1 MLETPFEGAAC
12 GLPASKPQR
21 PWVTWLHRNRVPIL
35 YALLL
40 LAVFACRDL
49 WSPDEPDFAQCV
61 KEMRQRGTWLLPWLN
76 GEPYSEKPILFYW
89 LMKASAIAGEKLTGG
104 LGFTQGV
111 AAWALRLP
119 SIIASAA
126 FVFGLRRWAARFLQ
140 ADLGDLACLI
150 LAATPIW
157 FWQSQMIQIDMVFAA
172 LLAWSWLAWAAG
184 WLLVRDHARP
194 RYPLEE
200 RTWFLSAYLCLALA
214 FLAKGPLAIVLT
226 GGVWGAFLLVQR
238 DLRVLSKIHAG
249 KGLLLLILVISPW
262 YVAAGVSGGP
272 AYAYQMIVHQ
282 NFERALKAWDH
293 IQPFYQYVL
302 YLAGDFFPWTLL
314 LPALGIFLW
323 RSGAARSPLARF
335 LLTAV
340 LVPFLLLSLS
350 QSKQSKYI
358 LMIYPF
364 LALLLAALL
373 QPLAVEA
380 VSPARIRRLGL
391 ALAAGLG
398 LPGLALA
405 AVAFFHAGGHRLQAD
420 VLPYLGPL
428 RACSVLLLLG
438 ALSLA
443 ARAWTGEGR
452 HLAREASV
460 ALCLTFLVVGTWGFR
475 LLDGRKGYRAWTA
488 AAAPLLQ
495 GRKVV
500 FWQTIRSGLMV
511 YTDHLMPEV
520 RTVAQLEALGPE
532 DRLVAFRRD
541 WDASDKGLTD
551 EIRGRFDIL
560 LRVPV
565 GGGEA
570 LLLRKRS

>member
-1 MLETPFEGAAC
+1 MSGTSFEGPSC
-12 GLPASKPQR
+12 SLPASPAPGPVR
-21 PWVTWLHRNRVPIL
+21 AWLHRNRVPL
-35 YALLL
+35 LFALLL

-61 KEMRQRGTWLLPWLN
+61 KEMRLRGTWLLPWLN

-89 LMKASAIAGEKLTGG
+89 LMKASVIAGEKLTGG

-119 SIIASAA
+119 SVAASAI
-126 FVFGLRRWAARFLQ
+126 FVFGYRRWAARFLQ

-150 LAATPIW
+150 LVSTPIW
-157 FWQSQMIQIDMVFAA
+157 LWQSQLIQIDMVFAA

-200 RTWFLSAYLCLALA
+200 RTWFLSAYLCLGLA
-214 FLAKGPLAIVLT
+214 FLAKGPLALVLSA
-226 GGVWGAFLLVQR
+226 GVAGTFLAIQR
-238 DLRVLSKIHAG
+238 DLKVLGRIHLG
-249 KGLLLLILVISPW
+249 KGLLLLAAVIAPW
-262 YVAAGVSGGP
+262 YVAAAVSGGP

-293 IQPFYQYVL
+293 IQPFYQYGL

-314 LPALGIFLW
+314 LPALALFIG

-335 LLTAV
+335 LLAAV
-340 LVPFLLLSLS
+340 LAPLVLLSCS

-364 LALLLAALL
+364 LALLMAALL

-380 VSPARIRRLGL
+380 VSPARIRRLGGT
-391 ALAAGLG
+391 LAAALG
-398 LPGLALA
+398 LPALALA
-405 AVAFFHAGGHRLQAD
+405 AVAFAHAGGARLQAE
-420 VLPYLGPL
+420 VAPYLGPL
-428 RACSVLLLLG
+428 RLCALILVLGSV
-438 ALSLA
+438 SLA
-443 ARAWTGEGR
+443 ARAWLGEGR
-452 HLAREASV
+452 HLVRETAV
-460 ALCLTFLVVGTWGFR
+460 TLGLCFLVAGTWGFQR
-475 LLDGRKGYRAWTA
+475 LDARKGYRVWTA
-488 AAAPLLQ
+488 QAAPLLH

-500 FWQTIRSGLMV
+500 YWQTIRSGVMV
-511 YTDHLMPEV
+511 YTDQLMPEI
-520 RTVAQLEALGPE
+520 RTVAQLEAVGPE
-532 DRLVAFRRD
+532 DRVVTMRRD
-541 WDASDKGLTD
+541 WEDKGTGLDDGT
-551 EIRGRFDIL
+551 RARFEIL